1 MESVKEKNVKEICLK
16 TVMNVVMLVLTVI
29 DSGDHY
35 RMVMM
40 VI

>member
-16 TVMNVVMLVLTVI
+16 TVVNVVMLVI
-29 DSGDHY
+29 DSGDHCH
-35 RMVMM
+35 MVMM